1 MGILIDGFRKQK
13 RYTTNANGDHQ
24 LVSTWTHS
32 DTVIM
37 PDGTPLSE
45 AVLGDGNDAV
55 KQTETVD
62 GNDNYE
68 ILLSQTADDTTRTE
82 GARKSSKLKF
92 NPYTSSLMMATR
104 NGQSTLTPNQ
114 LTISGVGGEG
124 SLTNNTLVLSNNGI
138 STTYSNSDIVTDN
151 HNTWDGTNTSL
162 KAAVTNAKG
171 TVTQTETT
179 TSGNYELLFSGTGDD
194 TTRTEGAKKST
205 YLKFNPT
212 NKSLNIVN
220 EYNDTNYKSVAV
232 TPTGVNVLSAKN
244 GVHNLNYT
252 ADDIVFNAPSNPPT
266 WDGTNTSLK
275 AAIAA
280 AAGAGGSEAVYLPL
294 ADYEEL
300 TTAEKEDPTKI
311 YFVIN
316 EGTKVSPVLSGADSR
331 ISQSSQSGDPSG
343 GWRAF
348 DGVKDT
354 DNHIEHSWQPWG
366 NNGGEWISCSFDTAQ
381 NFSKIVIDAMV
392 NMNTGA
398 SNTFT
403 YWVEGSND
411 GETWDNILLNGETIS
426 ITYNGRGYTN
436 WKEDT
441 ILLNCPKKYNKIR
454 LRMDKSIGYQ
464 YSYCSYWLTEFEIYA
479 AAASN
484 KPSIYYKNVL
494 YTPDEL
500 PATTI
505 SDAGKILKVNEDGLW
520 DKGDAPIPNINSVQ
534 VPPVIFDNGSLKK
547 VNDVDGFPGLE
558 KVFLTPTGYEALT
571 QAEKED
577 LSKIY
582 YVSEYDYYNDKGG
595 TLVLRVKNDEIK
607 LFVNG
612 FVDENT
618 DLEDGN
624 FVGIIND
631 KIRELKGSYFIGSIA
646 YNENKEPIGGSLPY
660 VYIDAN
666 YSRIAFRNASGDSSH
681 VINTT
686 TYAVID
692 LTNYSHGS
700 VLQSNPWEDPYDIS
714 GGMTIYYGG
723 KQYTEYEP
731 AKPYV
736 ELTQAEYDALPSSKE
751 SDGIIYFING

>member
-1 MGILIDGFRKQK
+1 MGILLDGFRKQK

-55 KQTETVD
+55 KQTETVND
-62 GNDNYE
+62 NDNYE
-68 ILLSQTADDTTRTE
+68 ILLSQTADDVTKIE

-92 NPYTSSLMMATR
+92 NPYSSSLMMTTR

-162 KAAVTNAKG
+162 KTAVTNAKG

-232 TPTGVNVLSAKN
+232 SPTGVNVLSAEN
-244 GVHNLNYT
+244 GVHNLRYG

-280 AAGAGGSEAVYLPL
+280 AASTGG
-294 ADYEEL
+294 
-300 TTAEKEDPTKI
+300 
-311 YFVIN
+311 
-316 EGTKVSPVLSGADSR
+316 
-331 ISQSSQSGDPSG
+331 G
-343 GWRAF
+343 GVA
-348 DGVKDT
+348 
-354 DNHIEHSWQPWG
+354 
-366 NNGGEWISCSFDTAQ
+366 
-381 NFSKIVIDAMV
+381 
-392 NMNTGA
+392 
-398 SNTFT
+398 
-403 YWVEGSND
+403 
-411 GETWDNILLNGETIS
+411 
-426 ITYNGRGYTN
+426 
-436 WKEDT
+436 
-441 ILLNCPKKYNKIR
+441 
-454 LRMDKSIGYQ
+454 
-464 YSYCSYWLTEFEIYA
+464 
-479 AAASN
+479 
-484 KPSIYYKNVL
+484 
-494 YTPDEL
+494 
-500 PATTI
+500 
-505 SDAGKILKVNEDGLW
+505 
-520 DKGDAPIPNINSVQ
+520 
-534 VPPVIFDNGSLKK
+534 VPPVIFDNGNLKK

-558 KVFLTPTGYEALT
+558 KVFLTPTSYEALT
-571 QAEKED
+571 QTEKED
-577 LSKIY
+577 LGKIY
-582 YVSEYDYYNDKGG
+582 YVSEYDYYSDKGG

-618 DLEDGN
+618 QLEDGN
-624 FVGIIND
+624 FVGVIND
-631 KIRELKGSYFIGSIA
+631 KIRELIGSYFIGSIA
-646 YNENKEPIGGSLPY
+646 YDENKEPIGGSLPY

-666 YSRIAFRNASGDSSH
+666 YSRIAFRNASGDSSR
-681 VINTT
+681 VINTI

-692 LTNYSHGS
+692 LTNYSQGQGS

-714 GGMTIYYGG
+714 GGMTIYYGDKQYSNFNMPDINSVQVPPVIFDNGKLMKISDMTGFPELEKVFVASEEYSQLTTAQKQDLSKIYYVSPYKFYSFEDGKIIIRTNDNETKWYFNGFEVPSDGTYNVPSEMSSYFAANQASNAYSDETSETDLGYIELGLNVGVNVIYFQQGLWGGSWIAAGTPVWGVVSKNGGDNQQNTYSDPYDTETPVLIYYGG

-736 ELTQAEYDALPSSKE
+736 ELTQSEYDALPSSKT

>member
-62 GNDNYE
+62 SNDNYE
-68 ILLSQTADDTTRTE
+68 ILLSQTTDDTTRTE

-232 TPTGVNVLSAKN
+232 TPTGVNVLSAEN
-244 GVHNLNYT
+244 GVHNLKYT

-280 AAGAGGSEAVYLPL
+280 AASTGG
-294 ADYEEL
+294 
-300 TTAEKEDPTKI
+300 
-311 YFVIN
+311 
-316 EGTKVSPVLSGADSR
+316 
-331 ISQSSQSGDPSG
+331 G
-343 GWRAF
+343 GVA
-348 DGVKDT
+348 
-354 DNHIEHSWQPWG
+354 
-366 NNGGEWISCSFDTAQ
+366 
-381 NFSKIVIDAMV
+381 
-392 NMNTGA
+392 
-398 SNTFT
+398 
-403 YWVEGSND
+403 
-411 GETWDNILLNGETIS
+411 
-426 ITYNGRGYTN
+426 
-436 WKEDT
+436 
-441 ILLNCPKKYNKIR
+441 
-454 LRMDKSIGYQ
+454 
-464 YSYCSYWLTEFEIYA
+464 
-479 AAASN
+479 
-484 KPSIYYKNVL
+484 
-494 YTPDEL
+494 
-500 PATTI
+500 
-505 SDAGKILKVNEDGLW
+505 
-520 DKGDAPIPNINSVQ
+520 
-534 VPPVIFDNGSLKK
+534 VPPVIFDNGNLKK

-558 KVFLTPTGYEALT
+558 KVFLTPNGYEALT
-571 QAEKED
+571 RAEKED

-582 YVSEYDYYNDKGG
+582 YVSEYDYYSDKGG

-624 FVGIIND
+624 IVGIIND
-631 KIRELKGSYFIGSIA
+631 KIRELKGYYFIGSIA

-666 YSRIAFRNASGDSSH
+666 YSRIAFRNASGDSSR

-692 LTNYSHGS
+692 LTNYSQGQGS

-714 GGMTIYYGG
+714 GGMTIYYGDKQYSNFNMPDVNSVQVPPVIFDNGSLKKINDVNGFPGLEKIYTTPTKYNALSDDEKNDLSKIYYVSDYEFYHDPDNPVVVRVGANNDIKWFFNGYTFANSSRYEVPENLREFQAPLNTQGTRHVRCDSTPYDSPDATSPISSDYFVGWHQNDQLNQMRYSRITSTSASIRNGTVYAVIDPNGGAGQSNPYTDPYDVPNGFIIYYGG